1 MNVQELI
8 RSLDVFPAALGAS
21 VDGLDDASIR
31 YKPAAGAWSILE
43 IVCHVAD
50 EEIEDFRT
58 RVLSTLSDPS
68 SAWPGID
75 PETAAKDRR
84 YNAQDLAEQLE
95 RFRRERAKSVGLLCR
110 LKSPDWNRTHEHPVL
125 GPVRAGDVMV
135 SWAAHDML
143 HLRQIAKRRFELIG
157 LAAPSYSSA
166 YAGQWGA

>member
-1 MNVQELI
+1 MNIQELI
-8 RSLDVFPAALGAS
+8 RSLDVFPATLAAA
-21 VDGLDDASIR
+21 VDGMDDDSIR
-31 YKPAAGAWSILE
+31 YKPADGVWSILE

-58 RVLSTLSDPS
+58 RVLSTLDDPS

-75 PETAAKDRR
+75 PEAAAKDRR
-84 YNAQDLAEQLE
+84 YNAQDLAEQLD
-95 RFRRERAKSVGLLCR
+95 RFRRDRAESVGLLRR
-110 LKSPDWNRTHEHPVL
+110 LKSPVWNRTYEHPVL
-125 GPVRAGDVMV
+125 GPIHAGDVMV

-157 LAAPSYSSA
+157 LAAPGYHTA